1 MSQVKTVDHD
11 CARRMSPDLSKSGN
25 SLGKY
30 CQIQT
35 PFLLGWLVLG
45 SRGADNPRTGAPP
58 FFIYLWMNLFKPHII
73 MSAYNNSFWQCLA
86 ELHET
91 RRIIII

>member
-1 MSQVKTVDHD
+1 MSQVKAVAYD
-11 CARRMSPDLSKSGN
+11 CMRRMSTDRTKSGN

-45 SRGADNPRTGAPP
+45 TGGADNPRTGAPP
-58 FFIYLWMNLFKPHII
+58 FLFYLWMNLVKPHIK
-73 MSAYNNSFWQCLA
+73 MSAYKCSFFWCLA
-86 ELHET
+86 ELHAT
-91 RRIIII
+91 RRTFLI

>member
-1 MSQVKTVDHD
+1 MSPIKFVDHD
-11 CARRMSPDLSKSGN
+11 SVRPMSPDRFKSGN

-45 SRGADNPRTGAPP
+45 TRGADNPRTGAPP
-58 FFIYLWMNLFKPHII
+58 FFILF
-73 MSAYNNSFWQCLA
+73 MDEFCQTTYQNVRL
-86 ELHET
+86 
-91 RRIIII
+91 

>member
-1 MSQVKTVDHD
+1 MSQVKAVDHD

-45 SRGADNPRTGAPP
+45 TRGADNPRTGAPP
-58 FFIYLWMNLFKPHII
+58 FFILF
-73 MSAYNNSFWQCLA
+73 MDEFCQTAYQNVRL
-86 ELHET
+86 
-91 RRIIII
+91 

>member
-1 MSQVKTVDHD
+1 MSQVKVVDHD
-11 CARRMSPDLSKSGN
+11 CVRRMSTDRTKSGN

-45 SRGADNPRTGAPP
+45 TRGVDNPRTGAPP
-58 FFIYLWMNLFKPHII
+58 LFFILF
-73 MSAYNNSFWQCLA
+73 MDEFGQTTYQNVRL
-86 ELHET
+86 
-91 RRIIII
+91 

>member
-45 SRGADNPRTGAPP
+45 TRGADNPRTGAPP
-58 FFIYLWMNLFKPHII
+58 FLFYLWMNFVKPHIK
-73 MSAYNNSFWQCLA
+73 MSVYKCSFWQCLVK
-86 ELHET
+86 LHAT
-91 RRIIII
+91 LRTFFI

>member
-1 MSQVKTVDHD
+1 MSQVKAVDHD
-11 CARRMSPDLSKSGN
+11 SVRRMSPDRSKSGN

-45 SRGADNPRTGAPP
+45 TRGADNPRTGAPP
-58 FFIYLWMNLFKPHII
+58 FFFKF
-73 MSAYNNSFWQCLA
+73 MDEFGQTAYQNVRL
-86 ELHET
+86 
-91 RRIIII
+91 